1 MKKTFLHV
9 GKKKKNRE
17 KREKRKG
24 ERLKKFH

>member
-9 GKKKKNRE
+9 EKKKKRE

>member
-9 GKKKKNRE
+9 EKKKKKRE